1 MFSVTAETGTYSL
14 QPFDALD
21 NDSHCSLQ
29 ATWIRN
35 TLRRAV
41 SENDASAAQRIS
53 PNLVFAFPSISTL
66 AQAVYDVVHGT
77 DSASAG
83 ARTPANLWKYVE
95 RYSAALPAR
104 PANLVAR
111 LAGAKDVVLITGTTG
126 GFGCDA
132 LEHLIRDPRVEQVY
146 AFNRKGSQAADRQ
159 RAQFRARGLDETL
172 LDSEKYVMVESVLHE
187 PGFGIA
193 PELLEEIRG
202 SVTHIM
208 LNGEFTQPLY

>member
-1 MFSVTAETGTYSL
+1 M
-14 QPFDALD
+14 
-21 NDSHCSLQ
+21 
-29 ATWIRN
+29 
-35 TLRRAV
+35 

-111 LAGAKDVVLITGTTG
+111 PAGAKDVVLITGTTG

-208 LNGEFTQPLY
+208 LNGEFTQPFY